1 MASFDV
7 HVSPGQ
13 GGGYV
18 VDIQA
23 DLLRHLNTR
32 VVIPLLPRNDA
43 PEPARTLNPIYE
55 IGGKDHVLTT
65 QFMSAVRAAD
75 LGPAIG
81 SLSNQRDEIVRAI
94 DLLLTGV

>member
-13 GGGYV
+13 GDGYV
-18 VDIQA
+18 IDVQA

-32 VVIPLLPRNDA
+32 LVIPLLPRGRA
-43 PEPARTLNPIYE
+43 PTPARTLNPVYK
-55 IGGKDHVLTT
+55 IGGTDYVLAT
-65 QFMSAVRAAD
+65 QFMSAVKSAE
-75 LGPAIG
+75 LGPAIAN
-81 SLSNQRDEIVRAI
+81 LSDHRDEIIRAI

>member
-1 MASFDV
+1 MASLDV
-7 HVSPGQ
+7 HVSPGR

-23 DLLRHLNTR
+23 DLLRQLNTR
-32 VVIPLLPRNDA
+32 VVIPLLPRAQA
-43 PEPARTLNPIYE
+43 PEPARSLNPIYV
-55 IGGKDHVLTT
+55 IGGADHILAT
-65 QFMSAVRAAD
+65 QFMSAVRTIE

-81 SLSNQRDEIVRAI
+81 SLADRRDEIVRAI